1 MALNMVKVRQKSA
14 QKGHSLL
21 KRKSDALTVRFR
33 QILGKIRDTK
43 LNMGQLMRQASFAL
57 AEVNYAAGDI
67 THAVMMAAGGA
78 GSGSG
83 TGSAGHTSPGAEH
96 AVTGTTAQ
104 FKLRTRIDNVSGV
117 QLPVFEVVLDGME
130 SLVSP
135 TGSSTKG
142 HHQHHLTA
150 LDRGGSHVQ
159 RCREAFMRALQE
171 LVQLASLQT
180 AFFLLDQTIRTTNRR
195 VNALEHVAIPR
206 LENTIAYVTSELDEQ
221 DREEFFRLKKV
232 QANKKRQSAEKEE
245 EEALQQLQ
253 EGQNAQVKGQE
264 ASYQPPNILAAYED
278 DDIFV

>member
-1 MALNMVKVRQKSA
+1 MALNMVKVKQKGA

-67 THAVMMAAGGA
+67 THAVMMAAGGGTGGA
-78 GSGSG
+78 GSASVG
-83 TGSAGHTSPGAEH
+83 ATSPGGAGD
-96 AVTGTTAQ
+96 ATTTTTTAQ

-117 QLPVFEVVLDGME
+117 QLPVFEVVME
-130 SLVSP
+130 GSAPLGGGNQPST
-135 TGSSTKG
+135 TGKS
-142 HHQHHLTA
+142 HDLTG
-150 LDRGGSHVQ
+150 LDRGGTHVQ
-159 RCREAFMRALQE
+159 RCREAFTRALQE

-206 LENTIAYVTSELDEQ
+206 LENTISYVTSELDEQ

-232 QANKKRQSAEKEE
+232 QANKKRESALR
-245 EEALQQLQ
+245 EEAELKAKSSLHEQNQHQHQQQ
-253 EGQNAQVKGQE
+253 H
-264 ASYQPPNILAAYED
+264 QPQNILAAYED
-278 DDIFV
+278 DDIYV